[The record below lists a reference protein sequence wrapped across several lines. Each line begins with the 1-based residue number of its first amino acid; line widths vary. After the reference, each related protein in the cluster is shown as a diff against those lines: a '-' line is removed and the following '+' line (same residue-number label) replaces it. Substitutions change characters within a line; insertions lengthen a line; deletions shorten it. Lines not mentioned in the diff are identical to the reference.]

1 MTYYKKFID
10 FLKNNN
16 LYTDES
22 FIYISRQTT
31 NIDYENKEE
40 RQNIGCHKEIK
51 DSKLKKFKVCVPEIK
66 DEETLL
72 ININNYVKSL
82 YLYEMLGKTYQ
93 PGLEEEIIGLLYEKI
108 YILTKEDQSMK
119 DYNKQVQ
126 EEISEIGTKE
136 VKIAHE
142 IADSLI
148 KENYKNMIELSQK
161 VTNKIKK

>member
-51 DSKLKKFKVCVPEIK
+51 DSKLKKFNVCVPEIK

-93 PGLEEEIIGLLYEKI
+93 PGLEEEI
-108 YILTKEDQSMK
+108 
-119 DYNKQVQ
+119 
-126 EEISEIGTKE
+126 SEIGTKE

-148 KENYKNMIELSQK
+148 KENNKNMIELSQK

>member
-1 MTYYKKFID
+1 MCTRNKRRRNITNKYKQLRKIII
-10 FLKNNN
+10 LIRNARKN
-16 LYTDES
+16 
-22 FIYISRQTT
+22 
-31 NIDYENKEE
+31 
-40 RQNIGCHKEIK
+40 
-51 DSKLKKFKVCVPEIK
+51 
-66 DEETLL
+66 
-72 ININNYVKSL
+72 
-82 YLYEMLGKTYQ
+82 YQ

>member
-93 PGLEEEIIGLLYEKI
+93 PGLEEEI
-108 YILTKEDQSMK
+108 
-119 DYNKQVQ
+119 
-126 EEISEIGTKE
+126 SEIGTKE

-148 KENYKNMIELSQK
+148 KENNKNMIELSQK

>member
-108 YILTKEDQSMK
+108 YILTKERSKYERLQQTSPRR
-119 DYNKQVQ
+119 NKWNRNKR
-126 EEISEIGTKE
+126 S
-136 VKIAHE
+136 
-142 IADSLI
+142 
-148 KENYKNMIELSQK
+148 KNSSW
-161 VTNKIKK
+161 NSR

>member
-108 YILTKEDQSMK
+108 YILTKE
-119 DYNKQVQ
+119 
-126 EEISEIGTKE
+126 

-148 KENYKNMIELSQK
+148 KENNKNMIELSQK